1 MSAYIIAEIASA
13 HNGNSE
19 DLIKLVHIAKECG
32 ADAVKLQ
39 IFQTNK
45 LLSDSHSSK
54 KVFEKIEIN
63 FTNWEKVFEKINHLK
78 IDIIIEPYDTQSF
91 NFSLKYLKFDAIK
104 IPTACIDDYVLI
116 EKVKK
121 LGKRIYI
128 GVGGVEWEEITT
140 IKNLLKDADIVLI
153 CGFQNFPT
161 LLEDSNLY
169 HIKYLKEHFKT
180 KVGYADHID
189 AENSEM
195 TNLVPLMAVC
205 MGAEV
210 IEKHLNLDRS
220 KKGFD
225 YYSSLNPD
233 EFKKFVKKINLVPK
247 IIGIN
252 NGWDLSDA
260 EVEYRK
266 FSKKYALSKIDLK
279 KDGVL
284 SIEDISFKRTDD
296 IGLSRLEI
304 ANFIGKVINQR
315 IPAETIIKKEYF
327 DE

>member
-1 MSAYIIAEIASA
+1 
-13 HNGNSE
+13 
-19 DLIKLVHIAKECG
+19 
-32 ADAVKLQ
+32 
-39 IFQTNK
+39 
-45 LLSDSHSSK
+45 
-54 KVFEKIEIN
+54 
-63 FTNWEKVFEKINHLK
+63 
-78 IDIIIEPYDTQSF
+78 
-91 NFSLKYLKFDAIK
+91 
-104 IPTACIDDYVLI
+104 
-116 EKVKK
+116 
-121 LGKRIYI
+121 
-128 GVGGVEWEEITT
+128 
-140 IKNLLKDADIVLI
+140 
-153 CGFQNFPT
+153 
-161 LLEDSNLY
+161 
-169 HIKYLKEHFKT
+169 
-180 KVGYADHID
+180 